1 MTTALK
7 GLKVLD
13 FTQMMTGPMATMMLA
28 DSGADVIKVE
38 QPEGDPFRKSG
49 ETTLGGDGVFFLA
62 INRNKRGITLDLK
75 SDSGKEAAR
84 ALAAGADVLVENFR
98 PGFTE
103 KVGLSYEELREIN
116 PRLIYCSITGFGHS
130 GPDAKRP
137 ALDQII
143 QAMSGLMQ
151 ITGTPESGPLKTGFP
166 FSDLATAL
174 IATTGILTA
183 MHARERTGEGQRVD
197 LSMMDAS
204 IFSLV
209 PRDVYFDAT
218 GKTPPLMGNE
228 HWDIVPN
235 NTYKTL
241 DDRDIMII
249 TINDKFWHIL
259 CEGLGASQLKTD
271 PRFATKNARLNNRQ
285 ACDAELAEIFATR
298 TLAEWD
304 QALSA
309 VGAIYGPVRTWPEV
323 FSDQHT
329 VDNLLKTLEHPK
341 AGTFKVINN
350 PLQFSATP
358 NEIVMAPPTLGQH
371 NDTILTGGCGTAW
384 QSGNV

>member
-209 PRDVYFDAT
+209 PRDVYFD
-218 GKTPPLMGNE
+218 LSL
-228 HWDIVPN
+228 I
-235 NTYKTL
+235 
-241 DDRDIMII
+241 
-249 TINDKFWHIL
+249 HI
-259 CEGLGASQLKTD
+259 
-271 PRFATKNARLNNRQ
+271 
-285 ACDAELAEIFATR
+285 
-298 TLAEWD
+298 
-304 QALSA
+304 
-309 VGAIYGPVRTWPEV
+309 
-323 FSDQHT
+323 
-329 VDNLLKTLEHPK
+329 
-341 AGTFKVINN
+341 
-350 PLQFSATP
+350 
-358 NEIVMAPPTLGQH
+358 
-371 NDTILTGGCGTAW
+371 
-384 QSGNV
+384 